1 MVRCRGLSP
10 SVHVCLGCK
19 VDTGSLA
26 MYREDGGEPS
36 SGGLPSDFHQSR
48 CNVGESRFL
57 LHYAKTLVKAGLSPS
72 CITVITPYNR
82 QVEQLRSDFGEDVE
96 AEKMGLAPRISTVDS
111 FQGQEADAV
120 LISLVRSNEQGVV
133 GFLSDFR
140 RLNVAVTR
148 ARKHVMIVGDA
159 STISKDEVLSSLYEY
174 ACDQGRVAFVQQLL
188 DDDGGIPA
196 DPATAQAIQEERQ
209 RALAKTVVSW
219 LHTGC

>member
-1 MVRCRGLSP
+1 
-10 SVHVCLGCK
+10 
-19 VDTGSLA
+19 
-26 MYREDGGEPS
+26 MYREDGGEPGA
-36 SGGLPSDFHQSR
+36 GGLPTDIHQSR
-48 CNVGESRFL
+48 CNQGESRFL

-72 CITVITPYNR
+72 AITVITPYDR
-82 QVEQLRSDFGEDVE
+82 QVEQLRSDFGEDAE

-120 LISLVRSNEQGVV
+120 LISLVRSNEDGVV

-159 STISKDEVLSSLYEY
+159 STISKDDVLSSLYEY
-174 ACDQGRVAFVQQLL
+174 ACDHGRVAFVQQLL
-188 DDDGGIPA
+188 DEDGGIPA

-209 RALAKTVVSW
+209 RALAKTVAPR
-219 LHTGC
+219 L